1 MAGYLG
7 EDFDPNQPEDS
18 DSVKFGASWIRDLKA
33 RVQRFAQ
40 LLFNLETG
48 SLRDGVIRHAALKDM
63 PTNPSGTWSQVK
75 VNSKG
80 LVTEGANP
88 TEQQIA
94 RYYVAAFYVNGSF
107 SIDTATGIQSG
118 NGATTGAV
126 YLSTGSYSGS
136 GAPFSPEAYALTG
149 VFAEFSFSPP
159 KGVRRVKATIVG
171 GGGGAY
177 VPAGGSNWYGGAG
190 GEMVVSTFA
199 LDGSG
204 DQALTI
210 IVGDGSPASNPNTNG
225 GDGCPS
231 RVSLGAQYADAGAGR
246 RGISTAGG
254 QTVPGNA
261 TENSLLALRS
271 AGTAGAL
278 NVGGLS
284 GASALAAGDG
294 GRSGNGGG
302 GVVILEWVL

>member
-7 EDFDPNQPEDS
+7 DDFDPNQPEDS
-18 DSVKFGASWIRDLKA
+18 DSVKFGASWIRDFKA

-40 LLFNLETG
+40 TLFNLETG
-48 SLRDGVIRHAALKDM
+48 YLRDGVIRHASLKDM
-63 PTNPSGTWSQVK
+63 PGLVPGTWNQVK

-80 LVTEGANP
+80 LVTEGANSSA
-88 TEQQIA
+88 QQIA
-94 RYYVAAFYVNGSF
+94 RYYVAAFYVNGSD

-118 NGATTGAV
+118 TGAAPGDV
-126 YLSTGSYSGS
+126 YLSTGSYTGS
-136 GAPFSPEAYALTG
+136 GAPFSSEAYALTG
-149 VFAEFSFSPP
+149 VFAEFSFRPP

-177 VPAGGSNWYGGAG
+177 VPSGGSNWYGGAG
-190 GEMVVSTFA
+190 GEMVITTFA

-210 IVGDGSPASNPNTNG
+210 IVGDGSPQSTPSASG

-231 RVSLGAQYADAGAGR
+231 RVSLGSQYADAGAGK

-254 QTVPGNA
+254 APIPGNA

-271 AGTAGAL
+271 AGTAGAQ

-294 GRSGNGGG
+294 GRSGSGGG